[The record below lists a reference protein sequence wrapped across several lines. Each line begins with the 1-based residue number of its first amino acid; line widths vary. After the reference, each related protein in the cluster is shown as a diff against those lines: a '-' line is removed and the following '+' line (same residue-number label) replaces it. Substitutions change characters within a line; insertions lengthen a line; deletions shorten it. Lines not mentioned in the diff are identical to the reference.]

1 MRDSSSGAPTAVS
14 VVITSF
20 NDGPILAEAL
30 ASVAGQSIRPLEILV
45 IDDGSAPA
53 TAPAVIDS
61 IRATHDLDVAYT
73 WQENQGPSA
82 ARNVGIANARGE
94 FIAFLDA
101 DDRWLPDHLELKL
114 ARMTGL
120 DSRYSSVFDAFVEF
134 DGESGGRLSTIPC
147 GDFDGPISEAS
158 LGLPHGVPAG
168 LQFQL
173 HRTEA
178 LHAVGGLDP
187 ELRVNEDFD
196 LLLRLGK
203 AGYRMAGSGRVT
215 VERRVHRDS
224 LTRKDPERTFL
235 EVTRFLDKAEREGLM
250 PPERIASRRKWE
262 RMNLARAMMA
272 RSEYP
277 SRAVI
282 HQLRD
287 AFRHAG
293 PTGARQWAA
302 YLLGHSGLLG
312 IAMLNGY
319 RMVTRD
325 SSAPRRTNA

>member
-1 MRDSSSGAPTAVS
+1 M
-14 VVITSF
+14 VITTF
-20 NDGPILAEAL
+20 NDGPFLAEAL
-30 ASVAGQSIRPLEILV
+30 ASVASQSIRPLEILV

-53 TAPAVIDS
+53 TAPAVIGAVRS
-61 IRATHDLDVAYT
+61 KYDLDVAYT
-73 WQENQGPSA
+73 WQENQGPAA
-82 ARNVGIANARGE
+82 ARNAGIANARGE

-114 ARMTGL
+114 ARISGL

-134 DGESGGRLSTIPC
+134 DSESGARLSTIPC

-178 LHAVGGLDP
+178 LRAVGGLDP

-203 AGYRMAGSGRVT
+203 AGYRMAGSGKVT
-215 VERRVHRDS
+215 VERRIHRSS
-224 LTRKDPERTFL
+224 LTRNDPERTFR

-262 RMNLARAMMA
+262 RIHLARAMMTN
-272 RSEYP
+272 SKYP
-277 SRAVI
+277 SGAVI

-302 YLLGHSGLLG
+302 YLLGISGGLG
-312 IAMLNGY
+312 LPLVKAY
-319 RMVTRD
+319 RIFRGAQGP
-325 SSAPRRTNA
+325 SGR